1 MAGLPCVMARLLC
14 VMAGLFRVKA
24 ELLCV
29 KAELLCVKAELFRVM
44 AGLGPAIHDFVL
56 PSTLRL
62 LCGVVSA
69 ISPPRAA
76 SWPGQARP

>member
-1 MAGLPCVMARLLC
+1 MAGLFRVKAGLPCVK
-14 VMAGLFRVKA
+14 AGLFRVKA
-24 ELLCV
+24 EL
-29 KAELLCVKAELFRVM
+29 FRVK

-56 PSTLRL
+56 PSTLRF

-69 ISPPRAA
+69 TSPPRAA